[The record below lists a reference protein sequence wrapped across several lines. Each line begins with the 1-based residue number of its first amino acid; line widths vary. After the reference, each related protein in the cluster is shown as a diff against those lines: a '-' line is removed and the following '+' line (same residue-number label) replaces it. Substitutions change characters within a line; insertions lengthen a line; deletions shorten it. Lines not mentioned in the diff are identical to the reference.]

1 MDIQVAGVLFQFI
14 DAALKPLLS
23 GGVRNVMLGLGAL
36 IGTFWQVNFVL
47 RSMRWYWLGMTGI
60 FQDVVFELLKVA
72 FIAGM
77 AFNVGWYLQTIVP
90 FVTDG
95 AAWMGGVM
103 SGLDGSQNNQVD
115 MMLSAYIDS
124 LIKLFDALTFPIT
137 DLKTTLMSVVTL
149 ALYIGGGVPFLIT
162 VVCTLVVMKAATT
175 MLLALG
181 PLFIAFALFDVTRQ
195 WFWGWVSQI
204 SGFMLTQV
212 MFAVILALEISFI
225 NQNIIKD
232 GVIDTSIPASFSM
245 TIFFAAFTLLA
256 TGIPNY
262 AASIMGGAPAQG
274 GAGLGALVSKAS
286 GFSTAQKFAGSAFS
300 KFRGKNNIK

>member
-103 SGLDGSQNNQVD
+103 SGLDGSQTNQVD

-245 TIFFAAFTLLA
+245 TMFFAAFTLLA

>member
-60 FQDVVFELLKVA
+60 FQDVFFELLKVA

-77 AFNVGWYLQTIVP
+77 AFNIGWYLQTIVP

-103 SGLDGSQNNQVD
+103 SGLDGSQTNQVD
-115 MMLSAYIDS
+115 MMLSTYIDS
-124 LIKLFDALTFPIT
+124 LMKLFEALKFPMT
-137 DLKTTLMSVVTL
+137 DLQVTLMSVVTL
-149 ALYIGGGVPFLIT
+149 VLYIGGGLPFLVT

-175 MLLALG
+175 MVLALG
-181 PLFIAFALFDVTRQ
+181 PLFIAFALFDATRH
-195 WFWGWVSQI
+195 WYWGWVSQI
-204 SGFMLTQV
+204 AGFMLTQV
-212 MFAVILALEISFI
+212 MFAVVLALEISFI
-225 NQNIIKD
+225 NQNIIKE
-232 GVIDTSIPASFSM
+232 GTIDTSIPASASM
-245 TIFFAAFTLLA
+245 LFFFAAFTMLA

-262 AASIMGGAPAQG
+262 AASMMGGAPAQG
-274 GAGLGALVSKAS
+274 GSGIGAVMGKAT
-286 GFSTAQKFAGSAFS
+286 GFSTAQRMAGAIHS
-300 KFRGKNNIK
+300 KIRGKNNIK

>member
-103 SGLDGSQNNQVD
+103 SGLDGSQTNQVD

-225 NQNIIKD
+225 NQNIIKN

-245 TIFFAAFTLLA
+245 TMFFAAFTLLA

>member
-103 SGLDGSQNNQVD
+103 SGLDGSQTNQVD

>member
-95 AAWMGGVM
+95 TAWMGGVM
-103 SGLDGSQNNQVD
+103 SGLDGSQTNQVD

-124 LIKLFDALTFPIT
+124 LIRLFDALTFPIT

-149 ALYIGGGVPFLIT
+149 GLYIGGGVPFLIT

-232 GVIDTSIPASFSM
+232 GNIDTSIPASFSM
-245 TIFFAAFTLLA
+245 TMFFAAFTLLA

-274 GAGLGALVSKAS
+274 GAGLGALMGKAS